1 MIYLRLKVLLVVH
14 EPRSMVKLNFSTLG
28 RMSGE
33 AVENYDFPQSLFAL
47 SFALSWQ
54 ASFSKTRGKGN
65 PSNSLSSTRSDLP
78 WTSSHSYRRS

>member
-1 MIYLRLKVLLVVH
+1 MIYLGLKVLLVVH

-28 RMSGE
+28 GMSGE
-33 AVENYDFPQSLFAL
+33 AVENYDFLQSLFDL

-65 PSNSLSSTRSDLP
+65 PSKSLSSTRSDLP
-78 WTSSHSYRRS
+78 WMSSHSYRRS